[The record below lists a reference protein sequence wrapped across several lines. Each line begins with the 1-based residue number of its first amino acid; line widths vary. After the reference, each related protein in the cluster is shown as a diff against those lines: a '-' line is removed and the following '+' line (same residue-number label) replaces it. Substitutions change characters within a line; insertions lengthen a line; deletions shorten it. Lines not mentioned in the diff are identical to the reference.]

1 MRAQAF
7 CVRRYFDKFGKNLPV
22 EEYRLVK
29 SDDELKACIAH
40 LRRCDAIAID
50 VEFDRDRFAYG
61 FTLCLIQLSDG
72 KETWLIDPIAFTA
85 LDPLYR
91 FLEESAPIKIMHAP
105 GEDLTLLQ
113 QKGCVLKSIFDTE
126 RTARLLDFEQ
136 FSLGNLLLYGLGVQ
150 IDKSQQKTDWV
161 KRPLSTEQLAYAA
174 RDVVYLPELY
184 AYLSHAAEEK
194 GIGAYVR
201 EENAAWDRFMPEVR
215 REGWFVNKDDEKK
228 YPPYYLHVFNAL
240 MGLRDKQAQQLNKP
254 GYMIVAKE
262 VLADL
267 AFREEVSQQW
277 MQQRSMHPSLRNTK
291 SANEYKTLRNK
302 AASEAE
308 ALGLSRK
315 SNAAN
320 RSDAEK
326 RLVYE
331 QRRLAGDY
339 VESHLRPIQ
348 AELIRRFGQYA
359 GTYMLNERTMAD
371 LASGKFVLNQL
382 PFAYRINLIQE
393 IATEFNIDLNTVQTK
408 QHE

>member
-22 EEYRLVK
+22 EEYLLVK
-29 SDDELKACIAH
+29 SDEDLKACIAH
-40 LRRCDAIAID
+40 LRSCKAIGLD
-50 VEFDRDRFAYG
+50 LEFDRDRFAYG

-72 KETWLIDPIAFTA
+72 KNTWLIDPILFNG
-85 LDPLYR
+85 LEPLYR
-91 FLEESAPIKIMHAP
+91 FLEEPAPIKIMHAP
-105 GEDLTLLQ
+105 SEDITLLQ
-113 QKGCVLKSIFDTE
+113 QKGCTLKSIFDTE

-161 KRPLSTEQLAYAA
+161 KRPLSEEQLAYAA
-174 RDVVYLPELY
+174 RDVVFLPDLY
-184 AYLSHAAEEK
+184 SYLSNAANKKAMEH
-194 GIGAYVR
+194 IVQ
-201 EENAAWDRFMPEVR
+201 EENAAWDTFKPEPR
-215 REGWFVNKDDEKK
+215 REGWYVNKDDEKK
-228 YPPYYLHVFNAL
+228 YPPYYLHIFNVL

-254 GYMIVAKE
+254 GYMLVAKE
-262 VLADL
+262 ILADL

-277 MQQRSMHPSLRNTK
+277 MQQRNMHPSLRNTK

-315 SNAAN
+315 SNVAR

-326 RLVYE
+326 RMLYE
-331 QRRLAGDY
+331 QRRKASDY

-348 AELIRRFGQYA
+348 EELIHRFGQYS
-359 GTYMLNERTMAD
+359 GSYMLNERTMAD
-371 LASGKFVLNQL
+371 LASGKLFLDQL
-382 PFAYRINLIQE
+382 PFAYRINLIRE
-393 IATEFNIDLNTVQTK
+393 IAAELNIDLKTILVK